1 MYFYRKDHYL
11 GDTVALILTSRIMW
25 IVLEN
30 KIDQL
35 DTEIWYLGLRSLR
48 EDKVKLIRGS
58 EPEGSNDFEVTESR
72 LFHSFLPAQPTR
84 TIFWGLRI
92 VVLVLLDCYNNYC
105 RWVVYKS
112 ISSSSGGSSSKSGCQ
127 HDWVRVLVT
136 DLLVYPHWWKG
147 LRSIW
152 SLFFKALIQ
161 STRASH
167 LWPNV
172 PPMSSL
178 PNTIILGIKFSPHE
192 FWGDIQTIA
201 RAKGTHYNMNK
212 I

>member
-1 MYFYRKDHYL
+1 
-11 GDTVALILTSRIMW
+11 MW
-25 IVLEN
+25 IVLKN

-35 DTEIWYLGLRSLR
+35 DTKIWYLGLRSIR

-58 EPEGSNDFEVTESR
+58 ESEGSNAFEVTESR
-72 LFHSFLPAQPTR
+72 IFHSFLPDQPTR

-105 RWVVYKS
+105 SWIVYKS
-112 ISSSSGGSSSKSGCQ
+112 ISYSSGGSSSKSGCQ
-127 HDWVRVLVT
+127 HDWVSILVT

-152 SLFFKALIQ
+152 SLFYKALIQ
-161 STRASH
+161 SMRASH
-167 LWPNV
+167 TWPNV
-172 PPMSSL
+172 PPKSSP

-192 FWGDIQTIA
+192 FWGDRNIQTIA